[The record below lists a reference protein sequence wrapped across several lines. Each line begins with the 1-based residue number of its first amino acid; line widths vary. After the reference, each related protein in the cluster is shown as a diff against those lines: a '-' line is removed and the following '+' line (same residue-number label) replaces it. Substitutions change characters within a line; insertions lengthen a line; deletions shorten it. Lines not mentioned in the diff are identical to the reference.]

1 MKRQSATE
9 ANPKGSNESQLYPY
23 QSGFGNHFATEAEPG
38 TLPEGRNS
46 PQKPAHGLYAEQL
59 SGTAFTAPRT
69 ENLRSWL
76 YRIRPSVMHSAFKKT
91 DRGLL
96 RSRPFDETEAPP
108 DQMRWNP
115 LQMPAEPTD
124 FIDGLVTIAGN
135 GDSAS
140 WRGSAVHLYAA
151 NRSMEKKFFY
161 DSDGELLI
169 LPEFG
174 RLNVRTEFGALEVS
188 PCECVVIPKGIK
200 FQVQLLDGTA
210 RGYICEN
217 YGPPLRL
224 PNLGPIGANG
234 LANPRDFLAPVA
246 AYEKVEGDFELVAK
260 FQGNLYR
267 AQLGHSPLDVVGW
280 HGNYFP
286 YKYDL
291 LKFNVINTVSFD
303 HPDPSIYTVLTSPS
317 EIEGVANVDFV
328 IFPSRWMVAEDTFR
342 PPYYHRNVMSE
353 YMGLITG
360 VYDAKEDG
368 FVPGCG
374 SLHNSLSA
382 HGPDA
387 ATFEK
392 ASNCELKPTYQGG
405 TLAFMFESSLVFK
418 PTKFAIQDGIRQP
431 DYQGC
436 WSGLKSHFHLD

>member
-1 MKRQSATE
+1 M
-9 ANPKGSNESQLYPY
+9 ESTQKQY
-23 QSGFGNHFATEAEPG
+23 QSGFGNHFATEAEAG

-46 PQKPAHGLYAEQL
+46 PQTPAHGLYAEQL
-59 SGTAFTAPRT
+59 SGTAFTAPRS

-76 YRIRPSVMHSAFKKT
+76 YRIRPSVLHGPFKKI
-91 DRGLL
+91 DRRLL
-96 RSRPFDETEAPP
+96 RSRPFDEVEAPP
-108 DQMRWNP
+108 DQLRWNP
-115 LQMPAEPTD
+115 LEVPSKPTD
-124 FIDGLVTIAGN
+124 FIDGIVTLAGN
-135 GDSAS
+135 GDASS

-151 NRSMEKKFFY
+151 NQSMGKKFFY
-161 DSDGELLI
+161 NSDGELLI
-169 LPEFG
+169 VPESG
-174 RLNVRTEFGALEVS
+174 ALTVRTELGALDVS
-188 PCECVVIPKGIK
+188 PSECVVIPKGIK
-200 FQVQLLDGTA
+200 FQIQLINDTA

-217 YGPPLRL
+217 YGPHLRL

-234 LANPRDFLAPVA
+234 LANPRDFLAPIA
-246 AYEKVEGDFELVAK
+246 AYEKLEGDYELVAK
-260 FQGNLYR
+260 FQGHLYR
-267 AQLGHSPLDVVGW
+267 AALDHSPLDVVGW

-291 LKFNVINTVSFD
+291 RRFNVINTVSFD

-360 VYDAKEDG
+360 VYDAKQDG

-374 SLHNSLSA
+374 SLHNSMSA

-387 ATFEK
+387 TTFEK
-392 ASNCELKPTYQGG
+392 ASTCELKPTYQGG
-405 TLAFMFESSLVFK
+405 TLAFMFESSLVFN
-418 PTKFAIQDGIRQP
+418 PTRFALEDGMRQP
-431 DYQGC
+431 DYHGC
-436 WSGLKSHFHLD
+436 WAGLQSHFHLNAED